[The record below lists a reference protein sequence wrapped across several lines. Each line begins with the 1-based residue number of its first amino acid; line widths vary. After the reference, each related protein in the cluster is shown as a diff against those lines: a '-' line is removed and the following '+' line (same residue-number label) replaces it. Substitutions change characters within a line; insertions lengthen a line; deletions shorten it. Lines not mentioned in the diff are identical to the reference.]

1 MGANGDTRGGRGHV
15 ESAGHEWEEE
25 GEGGRGNATK
35 SYVGM
40 NEGAALPLCAVSTPG
55 SVTLVQ
61 DFNLKSL

>member
-1 MGANGDTRGGRGHV
+1 M